1 MPSTS
6 LQTAFAPAQHL
17 RCRLCASAL
26 SSKDGDDLEIGGC
39 ARCKVK
45 KPAKFAELQKRAAPT
60 GGRSSAATAEHQF
73 NDAEKALITRLGGLT
88 PLPKLLQLINDRRQS
103 DKPGS
108 PLFTIQQLQDEH
120 DRITSRPTDSGWVVM
135 RRLLRDARETG
146 VLQKVTAE
154 VIDDFAIVYQLTR
167 GQVLHLKD
175 VLLGDGE
182 DD

>member
-1 MPSTS
+1 MQSSQPQALAS
-6 LQTAFAPAQHL
+6 PARHL
-17 RCRLCASAL
+17 RCQLCANAM
-26 SSKDGDDLEIGGC
+26 SSKDGDDLELGAC
-39 ARCKVK
+39 ARCVATR
-45 KPAKFAELQKRAAPT
+45 PAKVEELRRRADSKA
-60 GGRSSAATAEHQF
+60 GATAGSGQEF
-73 NDAEKALITRLGGLT
+73 NEAEKALITRLGGLT
-88 PLPKLLQLINDRRQS
+88 PLPKLLQLINDRRQA